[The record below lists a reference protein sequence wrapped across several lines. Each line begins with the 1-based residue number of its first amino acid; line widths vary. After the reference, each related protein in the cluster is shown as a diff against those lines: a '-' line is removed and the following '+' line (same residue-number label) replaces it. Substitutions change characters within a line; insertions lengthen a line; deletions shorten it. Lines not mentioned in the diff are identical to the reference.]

1 MMETRVSADARR
13 QVYELTPSDLKT
25 FPVWEFASDEE
36 DVDGQDEA
44 TVRPYL
50 KTPVD
55 PGDGLQVVRATF
67 KLADGTRLLGFVS
80 PPPPA
85 TPWGIGN
92 QQPAI
97 VSDGGQVRLFFGIF
111 APSAA
116 ELNGFFEILGKSALE
131 IFPLEYATD
140 VEIIGGPVEGVV
152 AGFAYLKNGVVETVQ
167 H

>member
-1 MMETRVSADARR
+1 METKVSSNARR

-25 FPVWEFASDEE
+25 FPVWEFASNEE

-55 PGDGLQVVRATF
+55 PRDGLQVVRATF
-67 KLADGTRLLGFVS
+67 KLADGTRFLGFVS
-80 PPPPA
+80 PPPPG

-97 VSDGGQVRLFFGIF
+97 VSDKGQVPLYSGIF

-116 ELNGFFEILGKSALE
+116 RLNGFFEILGKSVSE

-140 VEIIGGPVEGVV
+140 VEIVGGPVGSVV
-152 AGFAYLKNGVVETVQ
+152 VGFAYLKNSVVETVQ
-167 H
+167 L